1 MRLHGAV
8 QLFRIRF
15 RIKRIGATIHRC
27 VQLYPYSCKDSRE
40 ISLMLLFCC
49 FVLRC
54 MCTDMHMV
62 LHSWMFRQSPHTR
75 VHLHPPQ
82 RE

>member
-27 VQLYPYSCKDSRE
+27 VQLFSC
-40 ISLMLLFCC
+40 CC
-49 FVLRC
+49 FAALCCDACVPT
-54 MCTDMHMV
+54 CTWFCTV
-62 LHSWMFRQSPHTR
+62 GCSASRHTGAFIFI
-75 VHLHPPQ
+75 LLN
-82 RE
+82 ESKEEGEEELL